1 MHAPRFLVLMLAG
14 SATCMLLGCG
24 KPQSEELPSTAAND
38 EKVVNLFNWADYI
51 GPETVSSF
59 SKDTG
64 IKVRISYV
72 ESNETVE
79 SRVLT
84 GHSGFDL
91 VVTPGPYFQRQI
103 RSGAYLVLDKTQLPN
118 SKNLDPALMSQSA
131 LNDPGNAHGVVYT
144 WGTYGIGY
152 NPKPVAALLPDVPVD
167 SWRLI
172 FDPAFASK
180 LSKCGINIL
189 DTPPAVVRLILK
201 YLGRNANAPT
211 APDLSDVEAT
221 LRKIRPYVRTIDSS
235 GYIQALANGEICIAL
250 GTNGDL
256 VQARKQARDS
266 KNGINMSYIIPKEG
280 SILWIDNL
288 AIPKDAPHVANAY
301 LLLNYLMNP
310 NAIAQ
315 TSNAIGFANG
325 NAAAT
330 PLLDSAIATD
340 PIIYPTVQDRQ
351 RLFVQTEDPPEQ
363 ARAITRLWQKFK
375 TGQ

>member
-1 MHAPRFLVLMLAG
+1 MRQIRSLQFGWLFLSG
-14 SATCMLLGCG
+14 LLLIACG
-24 KPQSEELPSTAAND
+24 KTSPGTPGAVAVND
-38 EKVVNLFNWADYI
+38 EKVVNFFNWADYI
-51 GPETVSSF
+51 GPETVASF
-59 SKDTG
+59 EKDTG

-118 SKNLDPALMSQSA
+118 RKNLDSALMAQAA
-131 LNDPGNAHGVVYT
+131 LNDPGNAHGVVYM

-152 NPKPVAALLPDVPVD
+152 DPKAVAALLPDVPVD

-189 DTPPAVVRLILK
+189 DTPPAVVRLILR
-201 YLGRNANAPT
+201 YLGRNANAP
-211 APDLSDVEAT
+211 AAGDLSDVEAT

-235 GYIQALANGEICIAL
+235 AYIQALANGEICIAL

-266 KNGINMSYIIPKEG
+266 KNGISMTYIIPKEG
-280 SILWIDNL
+280 SILWIDNF

-301 LLLNYLMNP
+301 LLLDYLMNP
-310 NAIAQ
+310 HAIAQ

-330 PLLDSAIATD
+330 PFLDPAVAAD
-340 PIIYPTVQDRQ
+340 PIIYPTPEDRQ
-351 RLFVQTEDPPEQ
+351 RLFVQTEDLPEQ
-363 ARAITRLWQKFK
+363 SRAITRIWQKFK